1 MKTVLRIIANALIKP
16 KLISLFPSQ
25 SHCAYCIIAN
35 AMNIDELS
43 ELVVMAR
50 KEQRLSQK
58 DLAELA
64 GVGATVIYKIEHGD
78 PGVTL
83 TSFVSVLT
91 ALGFDLRCQSP
102 LGGEVSLGR

>member
-1 MKTVLRIIANALIKP
+1 
-16 KLISLFPSQ
+16 
-25 SHCAYCIIAN
+25 
-35 AMNIDELS
+35 MNINELS
-43 ELVVMAR
+43 GLVVKAR

-58 DLAELA
+58 DLADLA

-83 TSFVSVLT
+83 KSFVSVLT
-91 ALGFDLRCQSP
+91 ALGFTLRCHSP

>member
-1 MKTVLRIIANALIKP
+1 
-16 KLISLFPSQ
+16 
-25 SHCAYCIIAN
+25 
-35 AMNIDELS
+35 MNINELS
-43 ELVVMAR
+43 DLVVKAR

-64 GVGATVIYKIEHGD
+64 GVGATVIYKIEHGE

-83 TSFVSVLT
+83 NSFVSVLN
-91 ALGFDLRCQSP
+91 ALGFTLRCHSP